1 MNNGPPK
8 RTYLEGVDGDDS
20 KDAAFQVFF
29 GCAKS
34 SRLTEKEGEY
44 AEYETERKRG
54 EGDRERKGRNGEEK
68 GREVK
73 EKTRERE
80 RGKVEQRPCKSL
92 DRVSM

>member
-1 MNNGPPK
+1 M
-8 RTYLEGVDGDDS
+8 EGVDGDDS

-54 EGDRERKGRNGEEK
+54 EGREKGETERKRGEK
-68 GREVK
+68 
-73 EKTRERE
+73 
-80 RGKVEQRPCKSL
+80 
-92 DRVSM
+92 

>member
-1 MNNGPPK
+1 MEMIRK
-8 RTYLEGVDGDDS
+8 MQRFKYSL
-20 KDAAFQVFF
+20 AARNR
-29 GCAKS
+29 A
-34 SRLTEKEGEY
+34 EKEGEY

-54 EGDRERKGRNGEEK
+54 EGGRERKGRNGEEK

>member
-1 MNNGPPK
+1 M
-8 RTYLEGVDGDDS
+8 EGVDGDDS

-44 AEYETERKRG
+44 ETERKRG
-54 EGDRERKGRNGEEK
+54 EGGRERKGRNGEEK

-80 RGKVEQRPCKSL
+80 RSKVEQRPCKSL